1 MIFEHQTL
9 TQMKMKVSQKLYR
22 GQVQGQGGQIGLP
35 GLQGI
40 KTSFLCMRFTRFS
53 THKNKINCI
62 EQNSCTKILKSP
74 FIFHSNLIITK
85 NQTLRR
91 GLMEDATVRQMFRR
105 YLCSPSKTPEV
116 IKEAFLSRLHQI

>member
-1 MIFEHQTL
+1 M
-9 TQMKMKVSQKLYR
+9 
-22 GQVQGQGGQIGLP
+22 
-35 GLQGI
+35 
-40 KTSFLCMRFTRFS
+40 
-53 THKNKINCI
+53 NKINCI
-62 EQNSCTKILKSP
+62 EQNSCTKTLKSP
-74 FIFHSNLIITK
+74 FIFHYNLQK

>member
-1 MIFEHQTL
+1 
-9 TQMKMKVSQKLYR
+9 MKVSQKLYR

-53 THKNKINCI
+53 THKNKINCK

-74 FIFHSNLIITK
+74 FIFHYNLIIGRMKTNSK
-85 NQTLRR
+85 GLFFRYQTVTT
-91 GLMEDATVRQMFRR
+91 A
-105 YLCSPSKTPEV
+105 
-116 IKEAFLSRLHQI
+116 